1 MEFKNNDAVFC
12 PSLTNKPLLVNVKEG
27 QNGMTLSFR
36 GKSYWHT
43 IGGFAEVG
51 NVITSSPYPRNLP
64 SVFLATEENR
74 QILSKLYSIEFESA
88 NQIRIYAVN
97 ETNCY
102 GEATNRWLYHFR
114 GMYCSF
120 DMSDY
125 GDDIPAFKKCD
136 ILMSPNP
143 SDLKKALSS
152 EPFGKIICIGH
163 DSIDNWAYEV
173 IDEG

>member
-1 MEFKNNDAVFC
+1 MTIFKDKDAVFC
-12 PSLTNKPLLVNVKEG
+12 PMLSVKPLIVFTKNSI
-27 QNGMTLSFR
+27 NGVFIKFR
-36 GKSYWHT
+36 GGEYWFT
-43 IGGFAEVG
+43 VGGVLRNNSGGFKA
-51 NVITSSPYPRNLP
+51 LP
-64 SVFLATEENR
+64 SLFKATEDN
-74 QILSKLYSIEFESA
+74 QQHLSTIYDMDFEST
-88 NQIRIYAVN
+88 NQIKIYAVN

-125 GDDIPAFKKCD
+125 GDDISAFKKCD

-143 SDLKKALSS
+143 SDLEKALSL

-163 DSIDNWAYEV
+163 DNIHNWANEV
-173 IDEG
+173 ADEG